1 MACTFA
7 ELIFFVWMEPLAS
20 NWIGPP
26 RALLYLVNLIFDQP
40 RYICTK
46 DHGSKVFE
54 LTHADDTKV
63 TMTHHGTLR
72 PVETI
77 DVPFKD
83 LKKWK
88 VSKAGMPQLCPN
100 DVVKIHLYHN
110 YGPIVEEIEKAKLY
124 LALAHLAEQHAPN
137 EDLLAFSLAPQH
149 VYAKKD
155 ITRKG
160 QLKLIP
166 FGNIAKAKE
175 NQSARVF
182 VEKGATKWFITAPK
196 QLSKFEADQAGSL
209 VPFWW
214 VKFGEEANMEYS
226 MLQQDGFKVPILQN
240 CQSIAANSAL
250 LLPYPEEEAGEE
262 PEAKAKEKAKAKGS
276 TEAGSSASK
285 RKRS

>member
-1 MACTFA
+1 M
-7 ELIFFVWMEPLAS
+7 
-20 NWIGPP
+20 
-26 RALLYLVNLIFDQP
+26 
-40 RYICTK
+40 
-46 DHGSKVFE
+46 FE

-63 TMTHHGTLR
+63 TMTHQGILQ

-100 DVVKIHLYHN
+100 DVAKIHLYHN

-226 MLQQDGFKVPILQN
+226 MQQQDGFKVPIIQN
-240 CQSIAANSAL
+240 CQSIAANCVL
-250 LLPYPEEEAGEE
+250 LLPYPEEGEEGEE
-262 PEAKAKEKAKAKGS
+262 PEAKAKETLKAKAKSNAIG
-276 TEAGSSASK
+276 ASSLK
-285 RKRS
+285 RAKKA